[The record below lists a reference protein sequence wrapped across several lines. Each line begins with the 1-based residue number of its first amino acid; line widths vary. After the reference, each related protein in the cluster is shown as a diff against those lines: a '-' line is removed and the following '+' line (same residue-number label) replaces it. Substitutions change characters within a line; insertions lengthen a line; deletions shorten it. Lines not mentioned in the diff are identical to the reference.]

1 MFDHYSHT
9 DAPGGQIFYLLLSKH
24 HCLAKRIN
32 NLINYRNYASFRST
46 IAVVV
51 RFFAVLF
58 TELFIIKTLR

>member
-9 DAPGGQIFYLLLSKH
+9 DAPGGHIFYLLLSEL

-32 NLINYRNYASFRST
+32 NLINYRNYAFFRST

-51 RFFAVLF
+51 RLFADLF
-58 TELFIIKTLR
+58 TELLTIKT